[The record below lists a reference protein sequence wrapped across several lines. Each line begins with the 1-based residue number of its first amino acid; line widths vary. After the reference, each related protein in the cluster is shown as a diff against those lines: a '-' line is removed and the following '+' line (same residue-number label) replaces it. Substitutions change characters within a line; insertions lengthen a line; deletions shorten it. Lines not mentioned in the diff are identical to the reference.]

1 MDVKTKDT
9 TEFFNAINTDLAK
22 QVKEITSNADRY
34 YAKTIK
40 AAKSAAAKES
50 RTILNNENAR
60 MKRLTGRKISA
71 LTEKSKRDVYENLLD
86 IADKVFDRVIEKIG
100 AFTESADYA
109 DFIKESA
116 KQTAKIIKAD
126 DAVVCVRKEDMK
138 YADLIKDCFGGH
150 AAVEADSSIKLGGIK
165 AASASLRLAANDTLD
180 ARLEEQK
187 TMFFEKFESTVSGKR

>member
-22 QVKEITSNADRY
+22 QIKEITSGADRY
-34 YAKTIK
+34 YAKTVK
-40 AAKSAAAKES
+40 AARSAAAKES

-60 MKRLTGRKISA
+60 MKRLTGRRISA

-100 AFTESADYA
+100 AFTNSADYA
-109 DFIKESA
+109 DFMEKSA
-116 KQTAKIIKAD
+116 KQTALIIKAD
-126 DAVVCVRKEDMK
+126 DAVVRVREEDMR
-138 YADLIKDCFGGH
+138 YAALIKDCFGGH
-150 AAVEADSSIKLGGIK
+150 AAVEADGSIKLGGIK

-187 TMFFEKFESTVSGKR
+187 TLFFEKFEATVSGKR